1 MKVALVLGSGGAR
14 GYAHIGLIEEIK
26 RRGHEI
32 VTISGTSMGSVIGGM
47 EAAGKLDEFA
57 DWATGLTQ
65 LDVLRLYDLALSQPG
80 IIKADKIF
88 NAIGTILEHINIED
102 LKIPFTAVATDIVNH
117 REVWFQRGSLEM
129 AMRASCALPTFITPV
144 MINGKILADGGLI
157 NPVPVEPTAA
167 VPSDLT
173 IAVSLSGRPNTIPA
187 AFVSD
192 AGSESAV
199 SEENR
204 ESLAE
209 RLRRGA
215 AGLID
220 VGLFWRE
227 EERQAEPE
235 DPAITTE
242 TPPDP
247 AETSDTDA
255 AKSPSADGAD
265 SRANAAGGS
274 AARNIAGEQTAAL
287 PPAPTAPL
295 YEMGQLPSDLN
306 TMGVVNMSLETMQ
319 SMIERYRAAASP
331 VNIKIDIPAAVS
343 GTLDFHKAP
352 EVIEVGRQMAIE
364 AFDEAGI

>member
-1 MKVALVLGSGGAR
+1 MRVALVLGSGGAR
-14 GYAHIGLIEEIK
+14 GYSHIGVIEEIK

-32 VTISGTSMGSVIGGM
+32 VAISGTSMGAVIGGM

-65 LDVLRLYDLALSQPG
+65 FDVLRLYDLALSQPG

-88 NAIGTILEHINIED
+88 NAIGSILEHINIED
-102 LKIPFTAVATDIVNH
+102 LDIPFTAVATDIVNH

-167 VPSDLT
+167 IPSDLT

-187 AFVSD
+187 VSAAD
-192 AGSESAV
+192 AGTGVPDDSPQ
-199 SEENR
+199 
-204 ESLAE
+204 SLSE
-209 RLRRGA
+209 RLRRGVS
-215 AGLID
+215 GLID

-235 DPAITTE
+235 DPALTTE
-242 TPPDP
+242 STLDS
-247 AETSDTDA
+247 AEAEVEASSRDA
-255 AKSPSADGAD
+255 ADAQEEEP
-265 SRANAAGGS
+265 
-274 AARNIAGEQTAAL
+274 EQTRKG
-287 PPAPTAPL
+287 TAPL
-295 YEMGQLPSDLN
+295 YEMGDLPPDLN

-319 SMIERYRAAASP
+319 SMIERFRAAASP
-331 VNIKIDIPAAVS
+331 VNIKIEIPAAVS

-352 EVIEVGRQMAIE
+352 EVIEVGRQMAID

>member
-1 MKVALVLGSGGAR
+1 MTWTTDGGKMKVALVLGSGGAR
-14 GYAHIGLIEEIK
+14 GYAHIGVIEEIK

-32 VTISGTSMGSVIGGM
+32 VAISGTSMGAVIGGM

-65 LDVLRLYDLALSQPG
+65 FDVLRLYDLALSQPG

-88 NAIGTILEHINIED
+88 SAIGSILEHTSIED
-102 LKIPFTAVATDIVNH
+102 LDIPFTAVATDIVNH

-167 VPSDLT
+167 IPSDLT

-187 AFVSD
+187 VSAAD
-192 AGSESAV
+192 AGTGVPDDS
-199 SEENR
+199 R
-204 ESLAE
+204 QSLSE
-209 RLRRGA
+209 RLRRGVS
-215 AGLID
+215 GLID

-235 DPAITTE
+235 DPALTTDASLE
-242 TPPDP
+242 P
-247 AETSDTDA
+247 AEAEDETSGRDAMDTREENA
-255 AKSPSADGAD
+255 VQARKGA
-265 SRANAAGGS
+265 
-274 AARNIAGEQTAAL
+274 
-287 PPAPTAPL
+287 APL
-295 YEMGQLPSDLN
+295 YEMGDLPPDLN

-319 SMIERYRAAASP
+319 SMIERFRAAASP
-331 VNIKIDIPAAVS
+331 VNIKIEIPAAVS

-352 EVIEVGRQMAIE
+352 EVIEVGRQMAID

>member
-1 MKVALVLGSGGAR
+1 MRVALVLGSGGAR
-14 GYAHIGLIEEIK
+14 GYAHIGVIEEIK

-32 VTISGTSMGSVIGGM
+32 VAISGTSMGAVIGGM

-80 IIKADKIF
+80 IIKADRIF
-88 NAIGTILEHINIED
+88 NAIGSILEHINIED
-102 LKIPFTAVATDIVNH
+102 LDIPFTAVATDIVNH

-167 VPSDLT
+167 IPSDLT

-187 AFVSD
+187 ASAADAGTGVSD
-192 AGSESAV
+192 DS
-199 SEENR
+199 R
-204 ESLAE
+204 QSLSE
-209 RLRRGA
+209 RLRRGVS
-215 AGLID
+215 GLID

-235 DPAITTE
+235 DPALTTE

-247 AETSDTDA
+247 AESEDQA
-255 AKSPSADGAD
+255 SPQDGSD
-265 SRANAAGGS
+265 SREKNA
-274 AARNIAGEQTAAL
+274 EQTAKSV
-287 PPAPTAPL
+287 APL
-295 YEMGQLPSDLN
+295 YEIGDLPPDLN

-331 VNIKIDIPAAVS
+331 VNIKIEIPAAVS

-352 EVIEVGRQMAIE
+352 EVIEVGRQMAID
-364 AFDEAGI
+364 ALDEAGI